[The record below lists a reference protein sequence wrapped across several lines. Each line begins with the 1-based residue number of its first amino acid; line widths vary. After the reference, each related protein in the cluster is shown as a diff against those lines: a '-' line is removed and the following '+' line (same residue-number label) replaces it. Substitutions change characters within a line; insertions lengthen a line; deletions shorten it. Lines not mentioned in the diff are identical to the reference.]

1 MRSFVARRSS
11 LVLLAVLS
19 AALLPTCGR
28 KTPVR
33 PPEAVA
39 PETIENLNG
48 FNVLEGIR
56 LGWARPRESVDGTK
70 LYDLGGFRIERAE
83 GSGPFGV
90 IGRVQVMDRTRI
102 RQRRRFIYTDMM
114 VNPGASYRYRVVS
127 YTVDGD
133 TSDPSNVVAVTREV
147 PPTPVMTP
155 QAPPPTR

>member
-1 MRSFVARRSS
+1 MPSLVAPRLS
-11 LVLLAVLS
+11 LVLLVLVALAVPS
-19 AALLPTCGR
+19 CGR

-70 LYDLGGFRIERAE
+70 LFDLGGFRIERAE

-114 VNPGASYRYRVVS
+114 VNPGVSYRYRVVS
-127 YTVDGD
+127 YTVDGY

-147 PPTPVMTP
+147 PPMPPMTP
-155 QAPPPTR
+155 QPPPTPRY